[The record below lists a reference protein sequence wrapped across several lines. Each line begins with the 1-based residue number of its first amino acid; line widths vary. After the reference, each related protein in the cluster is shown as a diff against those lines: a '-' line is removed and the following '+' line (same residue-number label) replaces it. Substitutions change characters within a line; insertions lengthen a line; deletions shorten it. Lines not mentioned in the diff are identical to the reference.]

1 MHKTAVTST
10 ITVLNIKSYTSFW
23 QLSLIY
29 WQYLRS
35 AYFIARA
42 ATKLYFKAFSPH
54 RICLLECGVIGE
66 DSLCKLGLIVPG
78 IFFTR
83 NLIKFKAHRLA
94 EVKHRTKKYT
104 DLSLTRTMSRCPTFP
119 CWIDTQR
126 RRIFSLYTSAL
137 EVLEGKQ
144 CMGFSCYPPTET
156 AKPSRL
162 T

>member
-10 ITVLNIKSYTSFW
+10 ITVLNIKSYTSFR

-54 RICLLECGVIGE
+54 RICLLEHGVIGE
-66 DSLCKLGLIVPG
+66 DSLCKLGLIVSG
-78 IFFTR
+78 TFSTK
-83 NLIKFKAHRLA
+83 NLIKFKVHDLD
-94 EVKHRTKKYT
+94 EVKHRIKKYI
-104 DLSLTRTMSRCPTFP
+104 DLPLTRTMSSCPTFP

-126 RRIFSLYTSAL
+126 RTFSLYTSAL
-137 EVLEGKQ
+137 EVPERKQ
-144 CMGFSCYPPTET
+144 RMGFSCYPPTET
-156 AKPSRL
+156 VKPSRL